1 MRKYKILVIAHQLK
15 NQVIAKCNDI
25 VDESQLNGNSADLI
39 NAGFI
44 KQIEIEEIGIVD
56 ESQLNGKE
64 NFSIPVNKKKKK

>member
-15 NQVIAKCNDI
+15 NQVIAKYGEV

-44 KQIEIEEIGIVD
+44 EQIEIEEIEVVD
-56 ESQLNGKE
+56 ESQLNGKKE
-64 NFSIPVNKKKKK
+64 FSIPVNKNKKK